1 MEPLYATAIIL
12 VLTLALMMSGMFVGL
27 ALMVSGLI
35 GLYVFRDNMAIAS
48 NVFFDSTNSFT
59 LTAVPLFIFLGEI
72 LVGCGASGTIFRGT
86 SRLLS
91 WAPGGLLH
99 ANLLSCTMFSAIS
112 GSSPATAATIGSVA
126 LPELKKRGYD
136 QRLSLGSLA
145 AGGTLGIL
153 IPPSINM
160 IVYGM
165 IANVSIGQLFISGV
179 FPGILMVGLFM
190 IYVAIRVMRQRDLAP
205 VEYQLTLR
213 GILIGL
219 VELWPVWFLA
229 FVVLGGIFFGI
240 FTPTEAAAVGTA
252 GALLIAAGLRKL
264 TWSMLV
270 NAMGNTVSISSKVL
284 IIYVGAMVLGNFLG
298 VMGSPQQIARF
309 VLDAELDVYQVLLML
324 LALYLVL
331 GAFLDGISMMVL
343 TVPTVM
349 PLILGLGI
357 DPIWFGVALVI
368 LCECGM
374 ITPPMGLN
382 LFVIQGIAKS
392 TLGEVVYGVM
402 PFFGL
407 MLFTLVVITI
417 FPQIALWLP
426 GLMIGG

>member
-1 MEPLYATAIIL
+1 MEPLSATLI
-12 VLTLALMMSGMFVGL
+12 VLGL
-27 ALMVSGLI
+27 ALLLMLSGVFVSLSLMTAGLV
-35 GLYVFRDNMAIAS
+35 GLYIFRDNIGIAS

-59 LTAVPLFIFLGEI
+59 LTAVPLFIFLGEV
-72 LVGCGASGTIFRGT
+72 LVGCGASSTIFRGT

-99 ANLLSCTMFSAIS
+99 ANLLSCAMFSAIS

-126 LPELKKRGYD
+126 LPELEKRGYD
-136 QRLSLGSLA
+136 RRLSLGSLA

-165 IANVSIGQLFISGV
+165 IANASIGKLFISGV
-179 FPGILMVGLFM
+179 IPGILMVGLFM
-190 IYVAIRVMRQRDLAP
+190 AYVGIRALRHRDLAP
-205 VEYQLTLR
+205 AEFKLSLSGVLL
-213 GILIGL
+213 GL

-229 FVVLGGIFFGI
+229 GIVLGGIFFGI
-240 FTPTEAAAVGTA
+240 FTPTEAAAVGSA
-252 GALLIAAGLRKL
+252 GALLIAAASRKL
-264 TWSMLV
+264 TWAMLSK
-270 NAMGNTVSISSKVL
+270 AMTNTVAISSKVL

-298 VMGSPQQIARF
+298 VMGAPQRLADF
-309 VLDAELDVYQVLLML
+309 VLDADLSMYQVLAIL
-324 LALYLVL
+324 LVFYLIL

-368 LCECGM
+368 LCESGM

-382 LFVIQGIAKS
+382 LFVIQGISKS
-392 TLGEVVYGVM
+392 PLGEVVIGVL

-407 MLFTLVVITI
+407 MIACLLLLTI
-417 FPQIALWLP
+417 FPSIALWLP
-426 GLMIGG
+426 SLMAF